1 MIRTFG
7 DGETEKIFNQE
18 KSKKLPPEIQNRAL
32 VKLLLIDAATNE
44 EDLKV
49 PPSNHFEHLQGK
61 LKEYCSIRINNQW
74 RIQFKIINNDLY
86 EVFITDYH

>member
-49 PPSNHFEHLQGK
+49 PPSNHLNIF
-61 LKEYCSIRINNQW
+61 KEN
-74 RIQFKIINNDLY
+74 
-86 EVFITDYH
+86 